1 MISLLPS
8 LLPSGLML
16 LALPGRVR
24 ARILLPGFIH
34 IFFKLLHIANLVSQ
48 LPIPFFNKWHDASL
62 LLFSASRDYLS
73 RYRLLHVS
81 PGARFARSGA
91 WALSSIC
98 VCITGTEADEAAA

>member
-48 LPIPFFNKWHDASL
+48 LPIPFFNKWHDVPL
-62 LLFSASRDYLS
+62 LLF
-73 RYRLLHVS
+73 
-81 PGARFARSGA
+81 P
-91 WALSSIC
+91 
-98 VCITGTEADEAAA
+98 ITTNRQ